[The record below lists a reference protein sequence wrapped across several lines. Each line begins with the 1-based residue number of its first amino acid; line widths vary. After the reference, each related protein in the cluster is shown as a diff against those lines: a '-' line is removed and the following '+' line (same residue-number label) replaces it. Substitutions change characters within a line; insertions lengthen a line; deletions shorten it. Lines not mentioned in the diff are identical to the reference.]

1 MSEGKTPSTHHAAVA
16 ASAGH
21 GSASR
26 WESSAPIRYPDPDIV
41 VLDPRFQPMVLANAA
56 IERIATGF
64 RFTEGP
70 VYYGDGRYL
79 VFSDIPNDALLRWD
93 EITGVV
99 APLRQPTGNPD
110 GNTRDREGRL
120 LSCELGS
127 RTLTRTE
134 HDGTVTVLAA
144 SFEGTR
150 LTGPNDVVVKSDRS
164 IWFSDNGAGIRG
176 NYLGEKAEQ
185 ELPFRVY
192 RLDPVNGVLS
202 IAIGDMER
210 PNGLCFSPDE
220 TRLYVVDTP
229 GGAKT
234 THVYDIVDG
243 KAVNGRLFFDAMPG
257 YADGIRCDTDGNVW
271 CGFSGGPGQDGVAVF
286 APDAHLARAHSV
298 AGTLC
303 QPLLRWPQTEPPVHD
318 RQPIRLRP
326 LRRSPGQ
333 PWRLNRWGCLVNSH
347 YAGPI
352 FIPRDVP
359 RGHGSSVAIFIC
371 SALRYALPP

>member
-1 MSEGKTPSTHHAAVA
+1 MSEGRTPSTHHAAVA
-16 ASAGH
+16 ASAGR

-41 VLDPRFQPMVLANAA
+41 GLDPRFQPLVLGNAA

-99 APLRQPTGNPD
+99 APLRQPAGNPD
-110 GNTRDREGRL
+110 GNTRDHEGRL

-150 LTGPNDVVVKSDRS
+150 LTGPNDVVVQSDRS

-192 RLDPVNGVLS
+192 RLDSVNGVLS

-220 TRLYVVDTP
+220 TRESE
-229 GGAKT
+229 A
-234 THVYDIVDG
+234 
-243 KAVNGRLFFDAMPG
+243 
-257 YADGIRCDTDGNVW
+257 
-271 CGFSGGPGQDGVAVF
+271 
-286 APDAHLARAHSV
+286 
-298 AGTLC
+298 
-303 QPLLRWPQTEPPVHD
+303 
-318 RQPIRLRP
+318 
-326 LRRSPGQ
+326 
-333 PWRLNRWGCLVNSH
+333 
-347 YAGPI
+347 
-352 FIPRDVP
+352 
-359 RGHGSSVAIFIC
+359 
-371 SALRYALPP
+371 

>member
-1 MSEGKTPSTHHAAVA
+1 MSEGRTPSTQYAAVA
-16 ASAGH
+16 ASAGR

-41 VLDPRFQPMVLANAA
+41 VLDPRFQPIVLGNAA

-99 APLRQPTGNPD
+99 APLRQPAGNPD

-134 HDGTVTVLAA
+134 HDGTVTVLAS

-202 IAIGDMER
+202 IAIDDMER

-257 YADGIRCDTDGNVW
+257 YADGIRCDTEGNVW

-286 APDAHLARAHSV
+286 APD
-298 AGTLC
+298 GTLLGRM
-303 QPLLRWPQTEPPVHD
+303 LLPERCANLCFGG
-318 RQPIRLRP
+318 RKRNRLFMTA
-326 LRRSPGQ
+326 SQ
-333 PWRLNRWGCLVNSH
+333 
-347 YAGPI
+347 
-352 FIPRDVP
+352 
-359 RGHGSSVAIFIC
+359 SV
-371 SALRYALPP
+371 YALYVEAQGNPDG